1 MCGRRLY
8 GANLALWVARSRSWF
23 GRAVTLLTSTRRN
36 ESGAQS
42 RRVGAKVCERRPR
55 GDSGWKFCDSLAAQS
70 ISSICSIL
78 KSSHFVSQSILAI
91 ALALAA
97 AFSFAQ
103 SYPTRPV
110 RLLVPFAAGGV
121 ADITARVVSQEL
133 SSAMGQQ
140 VLVENRP
147 SAGGVVASE
156 AVAKAEPDGYTLLF
170 LTNGNA
176 VSVSLFKSL
185 PYDTLADFA
194 PVSTVGFFDLALVV
208 DSASKIGSVRDLIAY
223 SKANPNK
230 LNLGTINPG
239 STQNLAAEL
248 FKSMS
253 GIDAQVVPFKATPAV
268 IIALKSNDVQ
278 AAFEILAPVMAQIK
292 GGALKAIAVTSDKR
306 YAGLPD
312 VPTVAESGVPGYQAS
327 SWNAIAAPAKTPKA
341 VIERLNRETNAA
353 VRSPEVRKR
362 LGELGVDAR
371 AGTPEALR
379 ELLVSEIAKWKVV
392 IERAKIEKQ

>member
-1 MCGRRLY
+1 MKPIHSY
-8 GANLALWVARSRSWF
+8 
-23 GRAVTLLTSTRRN
+23 
-36 ESGAQS
+36 
-42 RRVGAKVCERRPR
+42 VC
-55 GDSGWKFCDSLAAQS
+55 
-70 ISSICSIL
+70 
-78 KSSHFVSQSILAI
+78 
-91 ALALAA
+91 ALALAIA
-97 AFSFAQ
+97 APIAAAQ
-103 SYPTRPV
+103 SYPTHPV

-121 ADITARVVSQEL
+121 ADITARVVSQQM
-133 SSAMGQQ
+133 SAAMGQQ

-147 SAGGVVASE
+147 SAGGIVASE

-194 PVSTVGFFDLALVV
+194 PVSTVGFFDLVLVV
-208 DSASKIGSVRDLIAY
+208 DSASKIGSVRELIAY

-230 LNLGTINPG
+230 LNVGTINPG

-253 GIDAQVVPFKATPAV
+253 GLDAQVVPFKATPAV
-268 IIALKSNDVQ
+268 ITALKSNDIQ

-292 GGALKAIAVTSDKR
+292 GGALKALAVTSDKR

-327 SWNAIAAPAKTPKA
+327 SWNAVAAPAKTPKP
-341 VIERLNRETNAA
+341 VLERLNREVNAA
-353 VRSPEVRKR
+353 VAVPAVRTR
-362 LGELGVDAR
+362 LAELGVEAR
-371 AGTPEALR
+371 AGTPQVLHD
-379 ELLVSEIAKWKVV
+379 LLVSEIAKWKAV